1 MHNIGRK
8 IITAFALA
16 AGLAPL
22 QAGAQTIYK
31 CVIDGKTVYQS
42 EACPKAGKLVKLEP
56 GPTAAEV
63 EEATRRG
70 ERDKGRAS
78 AAMAVAAARQ
88 ASAASAAA
96 ERPRT
101 GPGADCAALNRA
113 YSEAWGRRN
122 AYVRSRAVNATE
134 GLADRTLNDVETA
147 ERNVK
152 SAGCKLE

>member
-1 MHNIGRK
+1 MHIAGRK
-8 IITAFALA
+8 ITMALALA
-16 AGLAPL
+16 ALLAPL
-22 QAGAQTIYK
+22 HGGAQTIYK
-31 CVIDGKTVYQS
+31 CVVDGKTVYQS

-70 ERDKGRAS
+70 EREKDRAG

-96 ERPRT
+96 ERPRS

-113 YSEAWGRRN
+113 YAEAWGRRN
-122 AYVRSRAVNATE
+122 AYVRSRAVNATD
-134 GLADRTLNDVETA
+134 GLAERTLDDVETA

-152 SAGCKLE
+152 RAGCKLE